1 MKQKIK
7 DRNGRERILDD
18 RSLENLKLGPIFR
31 DQGKQ
36 RFNTT
41 LRPETIAWLKRGG
54 NASQRIE
61 DLVDAARSGY
71 LQGFQVDKTDANDE
85 LEKLKTQVAVLEAQ
99 VTQLEGQP
107 SALELIDE
115 YLAEHELTERI
126 KDLNK
131 NRTLQYLGKFK
142 AWLLKR

>member
-85 LEKLKTQVAVLEAQ
+85 LERLKSQVAELEPQ
-99 VTQLEGQP
+99 VAQLEGQP

>member
-61 DLVDAARSGY
+61 DLVDAARSEY
-71 LQGFQVDKTDANDE
+71 LQGFQVDKTEANDE
-85 LEKLKTQVAVLEAQ
+85 LEKLKAQVTELEAQ
-99 VTQLEGQP
+99 VAKLEGQP
-107 SALELIDE
+107 SAVELIDE

>member
-85 LEKLKTQVAVLEAQ
+85 LEKLKTQVAVLKAQ
-99 VTQLEGQP
+99 VAQLEGQP

>member
-1 MKQKIK
+1 MKQIIK
-7 DRNGRERILDD
+7 DRNGRKRILDD

-85 LEKLKTQVAVLEAQ
+85 LEKLKAQVAE
-99 VTQLEGQP
+99 LEGQP
-107 SALELIDE
+107 SPLELIDE

-131 NRTLQYLGKFK
+131 NRTLQYLGKFR

>member
-7 DRNGRERILDD
+7 DRNGKERILDE

-85 LEKLKTQVAVLEAQ
+85 LEKLKTQVAELEAQ
-99 VTQLEGQP
+99 VAQVEGQP

>member
-85 LEKLKTQVAVLEAQ
+85 LEKLKTQVAE
-99 VTQLEGQP
+99 LEGQP

-126 KDLNK
+126 KNLNK

>member
-85 LEKLKTQVAVLEAQ
+85 LEKLKTQVVK
-99 VTQLEGQP
+99 LEGQP

>member
-41 LRPETIAWLKRGG
+41 LRPETIAWLKSGG

-85 LEKLKTQVAVLEAQ
+85 LEKLKTQVAELKAQ
-99 VTQLEGQP
+99 VAQLEGQP